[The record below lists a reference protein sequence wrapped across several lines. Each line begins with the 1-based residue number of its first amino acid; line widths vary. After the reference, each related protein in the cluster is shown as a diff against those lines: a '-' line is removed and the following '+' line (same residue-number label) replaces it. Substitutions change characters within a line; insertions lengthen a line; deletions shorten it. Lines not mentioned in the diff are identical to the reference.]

1 MLFQIYFVPLW
12 HLLDKEIMEIVL
24 DILLVIVGVVFVL
37 WGADRLTEGSVSM
50 ASKLGVSQ
58 MVIGLTIVALGTS
71 MPEFCVS
78 FVSALKGTADMAVGN
93 VVGSNVFNAMLIVGV
108 AAMVAPMC
116 VMRQTVRKDLVF
128 AVAASVIMGA
138 LVFDNEISRADA
150 VILTALFIVYMWITL
165 KGARAVHSDDL
176 ENTVQ
181 SVDNVQSLQ
190 SGLSTIKSVLW
201 IVIGLAGLIIGSNVF
216 VGSASSLALSLNVP
230 EAVVGL
236 TIVAGGT
243 SMPELATSVV
253 AARKGNSGI
262 AIGNVIGSNVFNILF
277 VVGLTGIVCPMTVNG
292 ITWID
297 LSVMIGSMLMLWFFA
312 YTKLTIAR
320 WEGFVLSALFV
331 AYMVWLILC

>member
-1 MLFQIYFVPLW
+1 
-12 HLLDKEIMEIVL
+12 MEILIDVL
-24 DILLVIVGVVFVL
+24 LIVVGVTVVL
-37 WGADRLTEGSVSM
+37 WGADRLTEGSVAM
-50 ASKLGVSQ
+50 ASRLGVSQ
-58 MVIGLTIVALGTS
+58 MVIGLTVVALGTS

-116 VMRQTVRKDLVF
+116 VMKQTVRKDLVF

-138 LVFDNEISRADA
+138 LVFDREITRADA
-150 VILTALFIVYMWITL
+150 VILSSLFILYMWITL
-165 KGARAVHSDDL
+165 KGAKTSSGGTEVPDGSADTSAGG
-176 ENTVQ
+176 NTEIPVWKG
-181 SVDNVQSLQ
+181 VM
-190 SGLSTIKSVLW
+190 W
-201 IVIGLAGLIIGSNVF
+201 IVLGLAALVGGSNVF
-216 VGSASSLALSLNVP
+216 VGSASSLAMAFHVP
-230 EAVVGL
+230 DAVIGL

-277 VVGLTGIVCPMTVNG
+277 VIGLTGVVCPMTVSG
-292 ITWID
+292 ITPLD
-297 LSVMIGSMLMLWFFA
+297 LGVMIGSMLLLWLFA

-320 WEGFVLSALFV
+320 WEGAVLTALFV
-331 AYMVWLILC
+331 AYLVWLVSQTGAFA

>member
-1 MLFQIYFVPLW
+1 MGILIDV
-12 HLLDKEIMEIVL
+12 LLI
-24 DILLVIVGVVFVL
+24 IVGVVIVL
-37 WGADRLTEGSVSM
+37 WGADRLTEGSVAI
-50 ASKLGVSQ
+50 ASKIGVSQ
-58 MVIGLTIVALGTS
+58 LVIGLTVVALGTS

-116 VMRQTVRKDLVF
+116 VMKQMVRKDLVF

-138 LVFDNEISRADA
+138 LVFDREISRADA
-150 VILTALFIVYMWITL
+150 VILSALFFVFMWITL
-165 KGARAVHSDDL
+165 KGAKKDDPGESAL
-176 ENTVQ
+176 SPQ
-181 SVDNVQSLQ
+181 SVPSMWR
-190 SGLSTIKSVLW
+190 GAMW
-201 IVIGLAGLIIGSNVF
+201 IVLGLAALVGGSNVF
-216 VGSASSLALSLNVP
+216 VDSASSLAIAFNVP
-230 EAVVGL
+230 DAVVGL

-277 VVGLTGIVCPMTVNG
+277 VVGLTGVVCPMTVSG

-297 LSVMIGSMLMLWFFA
+297 LSVMIGSMCLLWLFA

-320 WEGFVLSALFV
+320 WEGAVLTALFV
-331 AYMVWLILC
+331 AYMAWLILQSA

>member
-1 MLFQIYFVPLW
+1 MDIL
-12 HLLDKEIMEIVL
+12 L
-24 DILLVIVGVVFVL
+24 DILMIVGGVAVVL
-37 WGADRLTEGSVSM
+37 WGADKLTVGSVAL
-50 ASKLGVSQ
+50 ASRMGVSQ
-58 MVIGLTIVALGTS
+58 MVIGLTVVALGTS

-93 VVGSNVFNAMLIVGV
+93 VVGSNIFNAMLIVGA
-108 AAMVAPMC
+108 AAMVAPMS

-138 LVFDNEISRADA
+138 LVFDQSISRADA
-150 VILTALFIVYMWITL
+150 AVLSALFFVYMWITL
-165 KGARAVHSDDL
+165 KGAKGVAGADTPATGDAN
-176 ENTVQ
+176 EGGDCGGDIPMWKAAMWITV
-181 SVDNVQSLQ
+181 
-190 SGLSTIKSVLW
+190 
-201 IVIGLAGLIIGSNVF
+201 GLACLIAGSNVF
-216 VGSASSLALSLNVP
+216 VSGATSVALALNVP

-277 VVGLTGIVCPMTVNG
+277 VVGLTGVVCPMTVSG
-292 ITWID
+292 ITYID
-297 LSVMIGSMLMLWFFA
+297 LAVMTGSMVLLWFFA

-320 WEGFVLSALFV
+320 WEGAVLTGLFLG
-331 AYMVWLILC
+331 YMGWLIAGGW

>member
-1 MLFQIYFVPLW
+1 
-12 HLLDKEIMEIVL
+12 MEIVL

-165 KGARAVHSDDL
+165 KGARAGHSDDL
-176 ENTVQ
+176 GNTVQ
-181 SVDNVQSLQ
+181 SGAPLFPRIDMKKELEELEKLNPAGSQGEEEPRAEKPEEKKPEENKPIIDYEDFAKLDLRLAKVIACEPVKKSSHLLNLTLQ
-190 SGLSTIKSVLW
+190 VGEETRTVLSGIKDYYTPDEL
-201 IVIGLAGLIIGSNVF
+201 IGKT
-216 VGSASSLALSLNVP
+216 
-230 EAVVGL
+230 VV
-236 TIVAGGT
+236 IVANLK
-243 SMPELATSVV
+243 P
-253 AARKGNSGI
+253 RKMCGI
-262 AIGNVIGSNVFNILF
+262 ESN
-277 VVGLTGIVCPMTVNG
+277 GM
-292 ITWID
+292 
-297 LSVMIGSMLMLWFFA
+297 
-312 YTKLTIAR
+312 
-320 WEGFVLSALFV
+320 
-331 AYMVWLILC
+331 ILCASDEGDAHLTALTTMTEFESGAKVR

>member
-1 MLFQIYFVPLW
+1 MGILIDV
-12 HLLDKEIMEIVL
+12 LLI
-24 DILLVIVGVVFVL
+24 IVGVVIVL
-37 WGADRLTEGSVSM
+37 WGADRLTEGSVAI
-50 ASKLGVSQ
+50 ASKIGVSQ
-58 MVIGLTIVALGTS
+58 MVIGLTVVALGTS

-128 AVAASVIMGA
+128 AVAASVVMGA

-150 VILTALFIVYMWITL
+150 VILASLFLLFMWITI
-165 KGARAVHSDDL
+165 KGAKRDNPVADTTDTFADDHSDSGNSD
-176 ENTVQ
+176 Q
-181 SVDNVQSLQ
+181 SVS
-190 SGLSTIKSVLW
+190 SMSKGIMW
-201 IVIGLAGLIIGSNVF
+201 IVLGLAALVGGSNVF
-216 VGSASSLALSLNVP
+216 VDSASSLAIAFNVP
-230 EAVVGL
+230 DAVVGL

-277 VVGLTGIVCPMTVNG
+277 VVGLTGIVCPMTVSG

-297 LSVMIGSMLMLWFFA
+297 LAVMIGSMLLLWLFA

-320 WEGFVLSALFV
+320 WEGAVLTVLFV
-331 AYMVWLILC
+331 AYLSWLIVQSA

>member
-1 MLFQIYFVPLW
+1 M
-12 HLLDKEIMEIVL
+12 
-24 DILLVIVGVVFVL
+24 
-37 WGADRLTEGSVSM
+37 
-50 ASKLGVSQ
+50 
-58 MVIGLTIVALGTS
+58 
-71 MPEFCVS
+71 
-78 FVSALKGTADMAVGN
+78 
-93 VVGSNVFNAMLIVGV
+93 
-108 AAMVAPMC
+108 
-116 VMRQTVRKDLVF
+116 RKDLVF

-297 LSVMIGSMLMLWFFA
+297 LSVMIGSMFMLWFFA

>member
-1 MLFQIYFVPLW
+1 MGILIDV
-12 HLLDKEIMEIVL
+12 LLI
-24 DILLVIVGVVFVL
+24 IVGVVIVL
-37 WGADRLTEGSVSM
+37 WGADRLTEGSVAI
-50 ASKLGVSQ
+50 ASKIGVSQ
-58 MVIGLTIVALGTS
+58 LVIGLTVVALGTS

-116 VMRQTVRKDLVF
+116 VMRQMVRKDLVF

-138 LVFDNEISRADA
+138 LVFDREISRADA
-150 VILTALFIVYMWITL
+150 VILSALFIVFMWITL
-165 KGARAVHSDDL
+165 KGAKKDDPGKSAL
-176 ENTVQ
+176 SPQ
-181 SVDNVQSLQ
+181 SAPSMWR
-190 SGLSTIKSVLW
+190 GAMW
-201 IVIGLAGLIIGSNVF
+201 IVLGLAALVGGSNVF
-216 VGSASSLALSLNVP
+216 VDSASSLALAFNVP
-230 EAVVGL
+230 DAVVGL

-277 VVGLTGIVCPMTVNG
+277 VVGLTGVVCPMTVSG

-297 LSVMIGSMLMLWFFA
+297 LSVMIGSMCLLWLFS
-312 YTKLTIAR
+312 YTKLSIAR
-320 WEGFVLSALFV
+320 WEGAVLTALFV
-331 AYMVWLILC
+331 AYMAWLILQSA

>member
-1 MLFQIYFVPLW
+1 MGIIIDV
-12 HLLDKEIMEIVL
+12 LLI
-24 DILLVIVGVVFVL
+24 IVGVVIVL
-37 WGADRLTEGSVSM
+37 WGADRLTEGSVAI
-50 ASKLGVSQ
+50 ASKIGVSQ
-58 MVIGLTIVALGTS
+58 LVIGLTVVALGTS

-138 LVFDNEISRADA
+138 LVFDREISRADA
-150 VILTALFIVYMWITL
+150 VILSAFFIVFMWITL
-165 KGARAVHSDDL
+165 KGAKKDDPGKSALSPHSAP
-176 ENTVQ
+176 
-181 SVDNVQSLQ
+181 SMWR
-190 SGLSTIKSVLW
+190 GAMW
-201 IVIGLAGLIIGSNVF
+201 IVLGLAALVGGSNVF
-216 VGSASSLALSLNVP
+216 VDSASSLALAFNVP
-230 EAVVGL
+230 DAVVGL

-277 VVGLTGIVCPMTVNG
+277 VVGLTGLVCPMTVSG

-297 LSVMIGSMLMLWFFA
+297 LAVMIGSMLLLWIFA

-320 WEGFVLSALFV
+320 WEGAVLTVLFV
-331 AYMVWLILC
+331 AYLSWLIVQSA

>member
-1 MLFQIYFVPLW
+1 ML
-12 HLLDKEIMEIVL
+12 IM
-24 DILLVIVGVVFVL
+24 DILIELLMIVGGVAVVL
-37 WGADRLTEGSVSM
+37 WGADKLTLGSVAL
-50 ASKLGVSQ
+50 ASRMGVPQ
-58 MVIGLTIVALGTS
+58 MVIGLTVVALGTS

-93 VVGSNVFNAMLIVGV
+93 VVGSNIFNTMLIVGA
-108 AAMVAPMC
+108 AAMVAPMS

-138 LVFDNEISRADA
+138 LVFDRSISRADA
-150 VILTALFIVYMWITL
+150 AVLAALFFVYMWITL
-165 KGARAVHSDDL
+165 KGARGATGSDSPATDADGK
-176 ENTVQ
+176 EKTGTR
-181 SVDNVQSLQ
+181 DGLQ
-190 SGLSTIKSVLW
+190 LW
-201 IVIGLAGLIIGSNVF
+201 KATMWIAAGLACLILGSNVF
-216 VGSASSLALSLNVP
+216 VEGATSVALALNVP

-277 VVGLTGIVCPMTVNG
+277 VVGLTGVVCPMTVSG
-292 ITWID
+292 ITHID
-297 LSVMIGSMLMLWFFA
+297 LAVMIGSMVLLWFFA

-320 WEGFVLSALFV
+320 WEGAVLSAVFLG
-331 AYMVWLILC
+331 YMVWLIAGS

>member
-1 MLFQIYFVPLW
+1 M
-12 HLLDKEIMEIVL
+12 
-24 DILLVIVGVVFVL
+24 
-37 WGADRLTEGSVSM
+37 
-50 ASKLGVSQ
+50 
-58 MVIGLTIVALGTS
+58 
-71 MPEFCVS
+71 
-78 FVSALKGTADMAVGN
+78 
-93 VVGSNVFNAMLIVGV
+93 
-108 AAMVAPMC
+108 
-116 VMRQTVRKDLVF
+116 
-128 AVAASVIMGA
+128 
-138 LVFDNEISRADA
+138 
-150 VILTALFIVYMWITL
+150 
-165 KGARAVHSDDL
+165 
-176 ENTVQ
+176 
-181 SVDNVQSLQ
+181 
-190 SGLSTIKSVLW
+190 STIKSVLW

-230 EAVVGL
+230 EAIVGL

-297 LSVMIGSMLMLWFFA
+297 LSVMIGSMFMLWFFA

>member
-1 MLFQIYFVPLW
+1 
-12 HLLDKEIMEIVL
+12 MEILIDVL
-24 DILLVIVGVVFVL
+24 LIIVGVAVVL
-37 WGADRLTEGSVSM
+37 WGADRLTEGSVSI
-50 ASKLGVSQ
+50 ASKIGVSQ
-58 MVIGLTIVALGTS
+58 MVIGLTVVALGTS

-78 FVSALKGTADMAVGN
+78 FMSALKGTADMAVGN

-128 AVAASVIMGA
+128 AVAASVVMGA

-150 VILTALFIVYMWITL
+150 VILASLFLLFMWITI
-165 KGARAVHSDDL
+165 KGAKMDNLVTDMTGTFADDHSDSGNSD
-176 ENTVQ
+176 Q
-181 SVDNVQSLQ
+181 SVS
-190 SGLSTIKSVLW
+190 STWKGIMW
-201 IVIGLAGLIIGSNVF
+201 IVLGLAALVGGSNVF
-216 VGSASSLALSLNVP
+216 VDSASSLAIAFNVP
-230 EAVVGL
+230 DAVVGL

-277 VVGLTGIVCPMTVNG
+277 VVGLTGIVCPMTVSG

-297 LSVMIGSMLMLWFFA
+297 LAVMIGSMLLLWLFA
-312 YTKLTIAR
+312 YTKLTISR
-320 WEGFVLSALFV
+320 REGAVLTALFV
-331 AYMVWLILC
+331 AYMAWLIVQSA

>member
-1 MLFQIYFVPLW
+1 
-12 HLLDKEIMEIVL
+12 MEILIDVL
-24 DILLVIVGVVFVL
+24 LIIVGVAVVL
-37 WGADRLTEGSVSM
+37 WGADRLTEGSVSI
-50 ASKLGVSQ
+50 ASKIGVSQ
-58 MVIGLTIVALGTS
+58 MVIGLTVVALGTS

-128 AVAASVIMGA
+128 AVAASVVMGA

-150 VILTALFIVYMWITL
+150 VILASLFLLFMWITI
-165 KGARAVHSDDL
+165 KGAKRDNPVADTTDTFADDHSVSG
-176 ENTVQ
+176 NSGQ
-181 SVDNVQSLQ
+181 SIP
-190 SGLSTIKSVLW
+190 STWKGIMW
-201 IVIGLAGLIIGSNVF
+201 IVLGLAALVGGSNVF
-216 VGSASSLALSLNVP
+216 VDSASSLAIAFNVP
-230 EAVVGL
+230 DAVVGL

-277 VVGLTGIVCPMTVNG
+277 VVGLTGIVCPMTVSG

-297 LSVMIGSMLMLWFFA
+297 LAVMIGSMLLLWLFA

-320 WEGFVLSALFV
+320 WEGAVLTVLFV
-331 AYMVWLILC
+331 AYLSWLIVQSA

>member
-1 MLFQIYFVPLW
+1 
-12 HLLDKEIMEIVL
+12 MEIII

-71 MPEFCVS
+71 MQEFCVS

>member
-1 MLFQIYFVPLW
+1 MLIDV
-12 HLLDKEIMEIVL
+12 LLI
-24 DILLVIVGVVFVL
+24 IVGVAVVL
-37 WGADRLTEGSVSM
+37 WGADRLTEGSVSI
-50 ASKLGVSQ
+50 ASKIGVSQ
-58 MVIGLTIVALGTS
+58 MVIGLTVVALGTS

-128 AVAASVIMGA
+128 AVAASVVMGA

-150 VILTALFIVYMWITL
+150 VILASLFLLFMWITI
-165 KGARAVHSDDL
+165 KGAKRDNPVADTTGTGADDHGDSCCP
-176 ENTVQ
+176 VS
-181 SVDNVQSLQ
+181 SVGRGV
-190 SGLSTIKSVLW
+190 VW
-201 IVIGLAGLIIGSNVF
+201 IVLGLAALVGGSNVF
-216 VGSASSLALSLNVP
+216 VDSASSLAIAFNVP
-230 EAVVGL
+230 DAVVGL

-277 VVGLTGIVCPMTVNG
+277 VVGLTGIVCPMTVSG

-297 LSVMIGSMLMLWFFA
+297 LAVMIGSMLLLWLFA

-320 WEGFVLSALFV
+320 WEGAVLTVLFV
-331 AYMVWLILC
+331 AYLSWLIVQSA